1 MKFNRLVVTVL
12 FSMVAFFSAAQA
24 DAKKGQK
31 LYLKA
36 CKACHGNGT
45 KGAAMH
51 SQAEW
56 TKLFENDAAGMVE
69 AHKGTKG
76 EKKMSPKFFKKRG
89 QHIFDFL
96 HEYANDSGNVPSC

>member
-1 MKFNRLVVTVL
+1 MKFNRLVVAVL
-12 FSMVAFFSAAQA
+12 FGMVAFFSTVHA

-56 TKLFENDAAGMVE
+56 KKLFENGAQGMVD
-69 AHKGTKG
+69 AHKGTAG
-76 EKKMSPKFFKKRG
+76 EKKMSPKFFEKKG
-89 QHIFDFL
+89 PDIFDFL

>member
-1 MKFNRLVVTVL
+1 MKFNRLIVAVL
-12 FSMVAFFSAAQA
+12 FGVVAFFTTAQA
-24 DAKKGQK
+24 DVKKGQK

-36 CKACHGNGT
+36 CKNCHGNGT

-56 TKLFENDAAGMVE
+56 KKLFADGATGMVD
-69 AHKGTKG
+69 AHKGTPG
-76 EKKMSPKFFKKRG
+76 EKKMSPKFFEKSG
-89 QHIFDFL
+89 EHIFDFL

>member
-12 FSMVAFFSAAQA
+12 FSMVAFFATAQA

-36 CKACHGNGT
+36 CKKCHGNGT
-45 KGAAMH
+45 KGAALH

-56 TKLFENDAAGMVE
+56 TKLFANDAQGMVD
-69 AHKGTKG
+69 AHKGTAG
-76 EKKMSPKFFKKRG
+76 EKKMSPKFFKKKG
-89 QHIFDFL
+89 SDIFDFL

>member
-1 MKFNRLVVTVL
+1 MKFNRLAVTAILGACV
-12 FSMVAFFSAAQA
+12 FFSTAHA
-24 DAKKGQK
+24 DVKKGQK

-36 CKACHGNGT
+36 CKECHGNGT

-56 TKLFENDAAGMVE
+56 KKLFENNAKGMVD
-69 AHKGTKG
+69 AHKGTDG
-76 EKKMSPKFFKKRG
+76 ENKMSPSFFEKNG
-89 QHIFDFL
+89 EHIFDFL

>member
-1 MKFNRLVVTVL
+1 MKFNRLVVAVL
-12 FSMVAFFSAAQA
+12 FGMVAFFSTVHA

-36 CKACHGNGT
+36 CKNCHGNGT

-56 TKLFENDAAGMVE
+56 TKLFANGAEGMVN
-69 AHKGTKG
+69 AHKGTEG
-76 EKKMSPKFFKKRG
+76 EKKMSPKFFEQKG
-89 QHIFDFL
+89 QDIFDFL

>member
-1 MKFNRLVVTVL
+1 MKFNRL
-12 FSMVAFFSAAQA
+12 MIAVAFSAVALFTTAQA
-24 DAKKGQK
+24 DVKKGQK

-36 CKACHGNGT
+36 CKSCHGNGT

-56 TKLFENDAAGMVE
+56 KKLFANGAEGMVN
-69 AHKGTKG
+69 AHKGTPG
-76 EKKMSPKFFKKRG
+76 EKKMSPKFFEKAG
-89 QHIFDFL
+89 EHIFDFL